1 MVLVEN
7 NIWKKNGERNVWRN
21 VTLFTN
27 KNNLEKQ
34 NANEEKANRDTE
46 V

>member
-1 MVLVEN
+1 MVFVKN
-7 NIWKKNGERNVWRN
+7 NIWKKSGERNVWRN

-34 NANEEKANRDTE
+34 NAKEEKANRVTE